1 MNEQVEQLQANTED
15 QLRQVSDT
23 GGSLSNGI
31 KTILEETASYSK
43 RSMES
48 TASFL
53 QNLTNQHSI
62 EAVVQLQTEYAQ
74 AQMQDFMGQFQRM
87 SQIYQDM
94 GKASFK
100 PMESALAKGREAMHR

>member
-1 MNEQVEQLQANTED
+1 MNEQVEQFQANAED

-23 GGSLSNGI
+23 GESLSNGI

-43 RSMES
+43 RSMEN

-53 QNLTNQHSI
+53 QNLTNQRSI

-87 SQIYQDM
+87 SHFYQDM

-100 PMESALAKGREAMHR
+100 PIESALTKGKEAVRG